1 MPVVKRVLFNIMSK
15 DLDRSIQFYTS
26 LVDFRVIYRNDWYV
40 VLSPPGQE
48 NVQLGLIDEV
58 SEFAPR
64 HAWGMPGG
72 SYITLVVDD
81 VFQAVERAAAFG
93 VEVVENPVALAYG
106 QSRALVRDP
115 NGVVVDLSTP
125 TEELMERYDV
135 EFVDSGKTTAI
146 DQRQA
151 EERGTQTLA

>member
-1 MPVVKRVLFNIMSK
+1 MPVLKRALFNIMTKSM
-15 DLDRSIQFYTS
+15 DDSVRFYTS

-72 SYITLVVDD
+72 AYLTLVVDD
-81 VFQAVERAAAFG
+81 VFEAVEVAGKLG

-106 QSRALVRDP
+106 QSRALIRDP
-115 NGVVVDLSTP
+115 NGIIIDLSTP
-125 TEELMERYDV
+125 TEELTERYDV

-151 EERGTQTLA
+151 EERQDQTLA